1 MTTTG
6 TIGAEYQSYCT
17 SHDAPERIEVML
29 CDLNAV
35 LRGKWLRG
43 DEIDKLAK
51 GQVRLPQST
60 YAPSIL
66 GAEVPETGLGAVQ
79 GDPDGMLTAIP
90 GTLLEVPWAEGNV
103 AQVLAEMLQPDGTI
117 SPLSPRQ
124 CLARQ
129 VSALADEGLFPVVAS
144 ELEFYIL
151 RPRSEEGTAPEPPE
165 GLPETQNYE
174 LGVLERYE
182 TLLSDILS
190 AAALQG
196 LPTDTLI
203 AEYGPGQFE
212 VNFRHGSD
220 ILAAADTA
228 VLFRRLV
235 CGVAAQHGLEATF
248 MAKPYAEHP
257 GNGMH
262 VHLSLLDGQ
271 GSNVFS
277 AESGLAPMLQQ
288 AVAGVLD
295 SMAELQ
301 LLFAPHFNSYRRF
314 QPGGFSPAT
323 ADWGLDHRGAALRL
337 PQTDGPAAR
346 LEHRI
351 SGADANPYLVI
362 AAILAGV
369 RRGLRGDLELPP
381 PLDSDGANAGPPL
394 SHDWLTAL
402 QNFETS
408 QIALDL
414 LGPEYHPVYC
424 AVKRDEIARIT
435 SIISPAEYSFYLS
448 RL

>member
-1 MTTTG
+1 MTTTS
-6 TIGAEYQSYCT
+6 TIGAEYQAYCAT
-17 SHDAPERIEVML
+17 HGAPERIEMMM

-35 LRGKWLRG
+35 LRGKWLPG

-66 GAEVPETGLGAVQ
+66 GAEVPESGLGAIQ
-79 GDPDGMLTAIP
+79 GDPDGMLMAIP
-90 GTLLEVPWAEGNV
+90 GTLLEVPWADGNV
-103 AQVLAEMLQPDGTI
+103 AQVLAEMVLPDGAV
-117 SPLSPRQ
+117 SPLSPRD

-129 VSALADEGLFPVVAS
+129 LRALADDGLFPVVAS
-144 ELEFYIL
+144 ELEFYLIQH
-151 RPRSEEGTAPEPPE
+151 RAEEAMPPQPPE

-174 LGVLERYE
+174 LGVLERYQD
-182 TLLSDILS
+182 LLSEILND
-190 AAALQG
+190 ARVQG

-220 ILAAADTA
+220 VLAAADMA

-235 CGVAAQHGLEATF
+235 CGVAARHDLEATF
-248 MAKPYAEHP
+248 MAKPYAAYP

-262 VHLSLLDGQ
+262 VHMSLLDGQ
-271 GSNVFS
+271 GKNVFS
-277 AESGLAPMLQQ
+277 ADSGLAPMLKN
-288 AVAGVLD
+288 AVAGVLAT
-295 SMAELQ
+295 MPELQ
-301 LLFAPHFNSYRRF
+301 LIFAPHFNSFRRF
-314 QPGGFSPAT
+314 QPGGFSPVT

-337 PQTDGPAAR
+337 PQTQGAAAR

-369 RRGLRGDLELPP
+369 RRGLKGDLVLPP
-381 PLDSDGANAGPPL
+381 PLDDDAANASAPL
-394 SHDWLTAL
+394 SHDWHTAL
-402 QNFETS
+402 QNFEHS
-408 QIALDL
+408 QIAFDL

-435 SIISPAEYSFYLS
+435 SIISPAEYSYYLS